1 MSKDLDIGA
10 ETVEGAFF
18 LLRKRSAQPFQMP
31 RTAEAASSGFCFTY
45 RGSTNPLKAEL
56 LDMLRK
62 AKKKVFLA
70 SFRIGDEE
78 LFTALVE
85 AAKRL
90 RGGVYVVTAL
100 DEASLTRGL
109 ADTDEEDA
117 TDEAAL
123 KKRYEGLTR
132 NGVYVRGHSACH
144 AKFAVVDDSVAMIST
159 ANFEPRAFTTTGEFG
174 YVLTHKPEVLRLARF
189 FTRLWHEGC
198 EWEVPP
204 GSIYTVQR
212 RQSTASPCGTTAPN
226 RHRTPEVI
234 WTCGQEHFILQEIHE
249 VIRKAKESLLLASF
263 SLHRLTANPELLLSP
278 LADAIQKH
286 GLKVQFLVR
295 VRNNMESHRKDA
307 WELEKL
313 GVRVF
318 GDSLNHAKAVI
329 ADRSRGAIF
338 SANYDAEH
346 GLNNGVEVG
355 VRLCKS
361 AALESVVQ
369 FIEHSIDHA
378 ETELQVTPTHRQLN
392 DRLAAGWRFAWNDDY
407 TQSLTCSEADWD
419 RFAECRSGQVT
430 LFSSEANTLE
440 LMRGNWKWRLR
451 RDPRKANSWTSD
463 SLSESGRPSSEM
475 FREWLSRRVSGNH
488 NQAVRGICPF
498 VLRRTRESH
507 AVA

>member
-1 MSKDLDIGA
+1 MPWARTCGSNWWKLRTDSCRLTGA
-10 ETVEGAFF
+10 LHTGLETWFVG
-18 LLRKRSAQPFQMP
+18 
-31 RTAEAASSGFCFTY
+31 
-45 RGSTNPLKAEL
+45 
-56 LDMLRK
+56 
-62 AKKKVFLA
+62 V
-70 SFRIGDEE
+70 RI
-78 LFTALVE
+78 AP
-85 AAKRL
+85 
-90 RGGVYVVTAL
+90 
-100 DEASLTRGL
+100 
-109 ADTDEEDA
+109 A
-117 TDEAAL
+117 T
-123 KKRYEGLTR
+123 
-132 NGVYVRGHSACH
+132 
-144 AKFAVVDDSVAMIST
+144 I
-159 ANFEPRAFTTTGEFG
+159 
-174 YVLTHKPEVLRLARF
+174 LRLNRRLLPPQRVVGYRPTSRF
-189 FTRLWHEGC
+189 FPSGYRVA
-198 EWEVPP
+198 VPLA
-204 GSIYTVQR
+204 GVLY
-212 RQSTASPCGTTAPN
+212 
-226 RHRTPEVI
+226 
-234 WTCGQEHFILQEIHE
+234 
-249 VIRKAKESLLLASF
+249 LLLASF
-263 SLHRLTANPELLLSP
+263 SLHQLTANPELLLSP